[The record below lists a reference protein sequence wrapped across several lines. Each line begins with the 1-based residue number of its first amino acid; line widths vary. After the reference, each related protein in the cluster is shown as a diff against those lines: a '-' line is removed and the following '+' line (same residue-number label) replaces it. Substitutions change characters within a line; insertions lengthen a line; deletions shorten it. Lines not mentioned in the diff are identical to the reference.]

1 MQIAI
6 RLTKWAFGP
15 ANPAIWQGWRGPS
28 ISGFG
33 LSDLTLCR
41 CIGILKPES
50 VEEAMYRDLSALPQH
65 GHARRR
71 FKPQNMKK
79 ADKGMQ

>member
-1 MQIAI
+1 MQIAM

-15 ANPAIWQGWRGPS
+15 VDPAVWQGWRRPS

-33 LSDLTLCR
+33 LSDLALCR

-71 FKPQNMKK
+71 FKPHNAGK
-79 ADKGMQ
+79 ANKAPQ